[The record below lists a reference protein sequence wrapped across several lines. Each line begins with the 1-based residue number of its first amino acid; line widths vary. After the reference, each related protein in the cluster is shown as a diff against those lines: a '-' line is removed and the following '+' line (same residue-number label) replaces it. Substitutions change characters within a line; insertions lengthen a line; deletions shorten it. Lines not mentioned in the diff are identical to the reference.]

1 MFKRLLFI
9 GVLFALSQQVSATDK
24 LIVNFDLKQE
34 KSVRSQ
40 GNVLVTSKL
49 TTWNKG
55 LRSSYVQLKCRQLE
69 NGKTEK
75 LFSSIDYFDGLKVTH
90 QMLND
95 EVELTVVHSRVKPQA
110 IEIHK
115 LPDDECKDMSPIVTT
130 TVETYKFMAKKGLT
144 ESYPFG
150 KNMTFSYSLN

>member
-1 MFKRLLFI
+1 MFIRLLFT
-9 GVLFALSQQVSATDK
+9 GVLFGLSQQISATDK
-24 LIVNFDLKQE
+24 LIVNFELMQD
-34 KSVRSQ
+34 KSLQSQ
-40 GNVLVTSKL
+40 GNVLITSKL

-55 LRSSYVQLKCRQLE
+55 LRSSYLQLKCRKLE

-95 EVELTVVHSRVKPQA
+95 EVELTVVHSRVRPQA

-130 TVETYKFMAKKGLT
+130 TVETYKFKAKKSLT
-144 ESYPFG
+144 ESYSFG